1 MSQLNVNVIA
11 PLGYTGPD
19 LPGDNGF
26 VQVVDVNGDT
36 IFKSTN
42 EASVSLKSYA
52 IGFEAGDSQTGSLAI
67 GTRALKN
74 ASSVNNTA
82 VGNLALQS
90 AASNCAALGN
100 GAGAST
106 TANSGT
112 FVGYNAGVLATT
124 GAQNT
129 IVGSEA
135 GSQLTTGQKNV
146 FLGYRA
152 GIGNNGFHITTG
164 QNNVLIGTNGY
175 DTVSTLSNTVILGDG
190 ATTTLAC
197 SATTITFLSDAR
209 DKKDVESLPIGLDFV
224 KELNPVKFV
233 WDDRDEN
240 GKHDVKDCGFIAQDL
255 KAIQEKYNVS
265 EELQLVNE
273 SISED
278 KIFASAGRLIP
289 VLVKAIQELTA
300 KVEALEA
307 K

>member
-1 MSQLNVNVIA
+1 MSQIKVNVVA

-19 LPGDNGF
+19 LTGNNNF
-26 VQVVDVNGDT
+26 IQIVDVNGDT

-42 EASVSLKSYA
+42 QASVSLKSYA

-74 ASSVNNTA
+74 ASSFNNTA
-82 VGNLALQS
+82 VGNLSLQS
-90 AASNCAALGN
+90 AASNCAALGH

-112 FVGYNAGVLATT
+112 FVGYNAGVIATT
-124 GAQNT
+124 GEQNT
-129 IVGSEA
+129 IIGSEA
-135 GSQLTTGQKNV
+135 GSQLTTGKKNV
-146 FLGYRA
+146 FVGYRA
-152 GIGNNGFHITTG
+152 GIGNSGNSITTG
-164 QNNVLIGTNGY
+164 ENNVFIGTNGF
-175 DTVSTLSNTVILGDG
+175 DTVSGLSNTVILGDG

-209 DKKDVESLPIGLDFV
+209 DKKEIEELPVGLDFI
-224 KELNPVKFV
+224 KELNPVKFI
-233 WDDRDEN
+233 WNDRDEN
-240 GKHDVKDCGFIAQDL
+240 GKRNIKDSGFIAQDL
-255 KAIQEKYNVS
+255 KAIQEKYNLS

-278 KIFASAGRLIP
+278 KIFASYGRLIP
-289 VLVKAIQELTA
+289 ILVKAIQDLSA
-300 KVEALEA
+300 KVEALE

>member
-1 MSQLNVNVIA
+1 MSQLNVNIIA
-11 PLGYTGPD
+11 PLGYTGPN

-26 VQVVDVNGDT
+26 VQIVDVNGDT
-36 IFKSTN
+36 ILKSTN
-42 EASVSLKSYA
+42 EPSLSLKSYA

-74 ASSVNNTA
+74 ATSVNNTA

-90 AASNCAALGN
+90 AASNCSALGV

-106 TANSGT
+106 TANNGT

-124 GAQNT
+124 GGNNT
-129 IVGSEA
+129 IVGAEA

-146 FLGYRA
+146 FVGYRA
-152 GIGNNGFHITTG
+152 GIGNSGSSVTTG
-164 QNNVLIGTNGY
+164 QNNVFIGTNGF
-175 DTVSTLSNTVILGDG
+175 DTVSGLSNTVILGDG
-190 ATTTLAC
+190 STTTLAC

-209 DKKDVESLPIGLDFV
+209 DKKEVETLPIGLDFV
-224 KELNPVKFV
+224 KELKPVTFI

-240 GKHDVKDCGFIAQDL
+240 GKHGDKDSGFIAQDL
-255 KAIQEKYNVS
+255 KAIQEKYKLS
-265 EELQLVNE
+265 DELKLVNE
-273 SISED
+273 TISED
-278 KIFASAGRLIP
+278 KMFASYGRLIP
-289 VLVKAIQELTA
+289 VLVKAIQDLSA